1 MFFQSS
7 EGTSLIIMNMNI
19 VANKLY
25 EVNWKVLSKINF
37 AHINILAHRAAGLI
51 DAICMLYE
59 TNETFVRNFSLPLN
73 NHWKAISY
81 SARVDIRWLRLDYCV
96 ATLSRAVSHK
106 SRLSQT
112 AKSLRGCVCTGCV
125 RRWSNFCVRTLRPEI
140 AQGAIVVRHVEGND
154 IVLRCSLHPF
164 RALDNENRKN

>member
-1 MFFQSS
+1 MHVVWNEWNFYPKF
-7 EGTSLIIMNMNI
+7 LI
-19 VANKLY
+19 A
-25 EVNWKVLSKINF
+25 
-37 AHINILAHRAAGLI
+37 
-51 DAICMLYE
+51 
-59 TNETFVRNFSLPLN
+59 LPLN

-140 AQGAIVVRHVEGND
+140 AQDAIVVRHVEGNG
-154 IVLRCSLHPF
+154 IVLRRSLHPF
-164 RALDNENRKN
+164 RALDNENRKNWVFSNENESSIEYSRKSLVLRPISFCTDHAILNM